1 MTAKR
6 AKARPKAPAKKAK
19 KPTAKKVV
27 SAPPK
32 KRGPKNKLPKKPP
45 AIKTGAVG
53 RPSDYQPEY
62 AEEVF
67 ELCLAGYTDKML
79 AEQFQV
85 SETTIGTW
93 KGKYP
98 EFLRS
103 MRRGKGIANGKA
115 ALGLYNRAVGMEV
128 PDDHIAIYEGKA
140 IITPMNKFL
149 PPDVQAA
156 KFFLK
161 NRLPEQWRENVEIDP
176 GQGAGAFFIRIHEY
190 LKPEAEAQR

>member
-1 MTAKR
+1 MTAKK
-6 AKARPKAPAKKAK
+6 AKARPKAPAKKKA
-19 KPTAKKVV
+19 PAG
-27 SAPPK
+27 PPK

-45 AIKTGAVG
+45 PIKTGAVG

-62 AEEVF
+62 VEEVF

-79 AEQFQV
+79 AEHFQV
-85 SETTIGTW
+85 AENTILAW
-93 KGKYP
+93 KNKHP

-115 ALGLYNRAVGMEV
+115 ALGLYNRAVGMEI
-128 PDDHIAIYEGKA
+128 PDDHVAVYEGSV
-140 IITPMNKFL
+140 IVTPITKHL

-161 NRLPEQWRENVEIDP
+161 NRLPEQWRENVEIDT
-176 GQGAGAFFIRIHEY
+176 GKGGAFSIIIHDE
-190 LKPEAEAQR
+190 LKPVTEVAQR

>member
-45 AIKTGAVG
+45 PIKTGAVG

-93 KGKYP
+93 KDKHP
-98 EFLRS
+98 EFLRA

-115 ALGLYNRAVGMEV
+115 ALGLYNRAVGMTV
-128 PDDHIAIYEGKA
+128 PKQHVSVYEGFA
-140 IITPMNKFL
+140 TVTDITEHL
-149 PPDVQAA
+149 PPDVNAA

-161 NRLPEQWRENVEIDP
+161 NRLPEQWRENIDLDT
-176 GQGAGAFFIRIHEY
+176 GGGAFSIRIHEY

>member
-1 MTAKR
+1 MTAKK
-6 AKARPKAPAKKAK
+6 AKARPKAPAKKKAAK
-19 KPTAKKVV
+19 KAV

-79 AEQFQV
+79 AEHFQV
-85 SETTIGTW
+85 AENTIGNW
-93 KGKYP
+93 KSKHP

-115 ALGLYNRAVGMEV
+115 ALGLYNRAIGMTL
-128 PDDHIAIYEGKA
+128 PDCHVAQHEGRIIVTPLIKHIA
-140 IITPMNKFL
+140 
-149 PPDVQAA
+149 PDVNAA

-161 NRLPEQWRENVEIDP
+161 NRLPEQWRENVDLDT
-176 GQGAGAFFIRIHEY
+176 GGGAFSIRIHEY
-190 LKPEAEAQR
+190 LKPDAEAQR